1 MHDLMTLLTWS
12 SKVSVESSVTPRIFS
27 TPLTVTLLPATVT
40 LAGRVTRWS
49 RCLVPKNATLDFVG
63 FSSRP
68 FAQYQSDTDTYH
80 NRRSRMLHKQRYFTF
95 NICNFFSIRIV
106 NMWNTL
112 PAETTDFSGLDK
124 FNEKSARRDA
134 NTARWP

>member
-1 MHDLMTLLTWS
+1 MHDLTTLLTWS

-49 RCLVPKNATLDFVG
+49 RYLVPKNATSDFVG

-68 FAQYQSDTDTYH
+68 LTNISVAALTY
-80 NRRSRMLHKQRYFTF
+80 NVQGMS
-95 NICNFFSIRIV
+95 
-106 NMWNTL
+106 
-112 PAETTDFSGLDK
+112 E
-124 FNEKSARRDA
+124 
-134 NTARWP
+134 